1 MTLRLSRNHPI
12 LLKDKQNKITK
23 MPPKGA
29 NLLEYSEQGRDILS
43 KFSSAPLEGFA
54 THSVDVSI
62 SEFMKDSNTTVEKGR
77 DYLLWHLINVEEVL
91 QDIAENAII
100 DGGYDEGIDAYLVD
114 SDEKRIR
121 LFQSK
126 YGSAHAIGAI
136 DQFVQDVARL
146 KEKEQSKLKR
156 DELQYLWKIL
166 NDKKMKV
173 DLVYITDQCVDDYKN
188 DKVRVM
194 GRQQVYQTLWERIK
208 KPAKGQN
215 TSLRILKQPLEHK
228 NCKVC
233 VVSAFDLA
241 ELVDTSHDWIY
252 ERTGIVQRHIASENE
267 SSVDMAY
274 NASLKALSMAEL
286 KPNDIDMI
294 IVATATPERKF
305 PSTAVLLQ
313 NSLKIDDAFA
323 FDINAAC
330 TGFVYALDV
339 AEKYL
344 KTKIAKNILVVG
356 TEKMSS
362 LLNWKD
368 RNTCVLFGDGAGAI
382 VLSQSN
388 KPGIL
393 STTIGSNG
401 TYKDLLTVNI
411 DSEFIEMQGNDVFKI
426 AVKTMGK
433 LAISTLE
440 KNNISITKID
450 WLIPH
455 QANSRIINAIAKK
468 ISLPVGKV
476 ILTVDK
482 HGNTSAASIPLALD
496 DAYQKGSL
504 KSGDLIMLEAFGA
517 GFTWVSALLK
527 F

>member
-1 MTLRLSRNHPI
+1 MSDLYS
-12 LLKDKQNKITK
+12 KII
-23 MPPKGA
+23 GC
-29 NLLEYSEQGRDILS
+29 
-43 KFSSAPLEGFA
+43 
-54 THSVDVSI
+54 
-62 SEFMKDSNTTVEKGR
+62 
-77 DYLLWHLINVEEVL
+77 
-91 QDIAENAII
+91 
-100 DGGYDEGIDAYLVD
+100 GGYLPE
-114 SDEKRIR
+114 
-121 LFQSK
+121 
-126 YGSAHAIGAI
+126 
-136 DQFVQDVARL
+136 
-146 KEKEQSKLKR
+146 
-156 DELQYLWKIL
+156 KIL
-166 NDKKMKV
+166 TN
-173 DLVYITDQCVDDYKN
+173 Y
-188 DKVRVM
+188 
-194 GRQQVYQTLWERIK
+194 
-208 KPAKGQN
+208 
-215 TSLRILKQPLEHK
+215 
-228 NCKVC
+228 
-233 VVSAFDLA
+233 DLA

-517 GFTWVSALLK
+517 GFTWGSALLK